1 MDLLNIVNLKKF
13 YLREDRSKN
22 VVFENFDLRIGDAP
36 RLISLTGPD
45 GAGKSTLLKLICGII
60 APDCGEI
67 KFAGF
72 TPSGENKEFVRA
84 NGYMSQSL
92 GLYEELSVWQNL
104 NIFAGLKGLDLK
116 DGEEY
121 LRGLLRRV
129 GLLKFKDYA
138 VDSLSGGMK
147 QKLGVACA
155 IAARPRLLVLD
166 EPTVGVD
173 PLSRSEL
180 WAIVREYLDQSG
192 AKCIFSTAYFDE
204 AADADLTL
212 ILLGGKIIAQERA
225 AKITAAL
232 RDRTFRIGG
241 EDYQSLARR
250 LMFKTQRFLKNSP
263 LIDICPRDGSVDLLS
278 EEPISLRDLQEFL
291 NASLEGDDENTER
304 ENGRDK
310 GTDPENGRDENFKI
324 SNGNEG
330 VKFNESGDAKFNE
343 SGDAKFNENESAKFK
358 LSPREAS
365 LEDAYIFLNRAE
377 IGAANFGYEKKSFDA
392 AQTVIKVRDVSKKF
406 GSFTAVENT
415 SFEVKKGEIFGL
427 LGPNGAGKTTTFRMI
442 CALLGMSGG
451 EISVMGEDLRYAK
464 SSIRSRIGYVSQK
477 FSLYKKLS
485 CYQNLEYFG
494 RSYGIGG
501 VALKRRIEELL
512 SEFGLQRLRNE
523 TWQNLPF
530 GAGRNLS
537 MACALIHRPEILFLD
552 EATSGADPLS
562 RRLFWN
568 RINAL
573 ARTGVSVVVTTHF
586 MEEAE
591 YCDRFLIQDRG
602 KILALGSPDEVCVQH
617 GRRLSVQ
624 QAFINEV
631 QKFRSE
637 AGDEGF

>member
-72 TPSGENKEFVRA
+72 VPSGENKEFVRA

-225 AKITAAL
+225 TKITAAL
-232 RDRTFRIGG
+232 REHTFRIDG

-291 NASLEGDDENTER
+291 NASLEGDGENTER
-304 ENGRDK
+304 EDGLDK

-330 VKFNESGDAKFNE
+330 VKFNENG
-343 SGDAKFNENESAKFK
+343 SAKFK

-365 LEDAYIFLNRAE
+365 LEDAYIFLNKAE
-377 IGAANFGYEKKSFDA
+377 IGAANFGYEKRSFDA
-392 AQTVIKVRDVSKKF
+392 SQTVIKVRDVSKKF

-451 EISVMGEDLRYAK
+451 EISVMGEDLRHAK

-501 VALKRRIEELL
+501 AALKRRIEELL

-637 AGDEGF
+637 AGDEGS

>member
-1 MDLLNIVNLKKF
+1 M
-13 YLREDRSKN
+13 
-22 VVFENFDLRIGDAP
+22 
-36 RLISLTGPD
+36 
-45 GAGKSTLLKLICGII
+45 
-60 APDCGEI
+60 
-67 KFAGF
+67 
-72 TPSGENKEFVRA
+72 
-84 NGYMSQSL
+84 
-92 GLYEELSVWQNL
+92 
-104 NIFAGLKGLDLK
+104 
-116 DGEEY
+116 
-121 LRGLLRRV
+121 
-129 GLLKFKDYA
+129 
-138 VDSLSGGMK
+138 
-147 QKLGVACA
+147 
-155 IAARPRLLVLD
+155 
-166 EPTVGVD
+166 
-173 PLSRSEL
+173 
-180 WAIVREYLDQSG
+180 REYLDQSG

-232 RDRTFRIGG
+232 RDRTFRICS

-278 EEPISLRDLQEFL
+278 EEPISLCDLQEFL
-291 NASLEGDDENTER
+291 NASLSGSDENGGGESTAR
-304 ENGRDK
+304 KNGGGK
-310 GTDPENGRDENFKI
+310 NFKI
-324 SNGNEG
+324 SNENED
-330 VKFNESGDAKFNE
+330 VKFS
-343 SGDAKFNENESAKFK
+343 ENESAKFK

-365 LEDAYIFLNRAE
+365 LEDAYIFLNKAE
-377 IGAANFGYEKKSFDA
+377 IGAANFGYEKRSFDA

-451 EISVMGEDLRYAK
+451 EISVMGEDLRHAK

-501 VALKRRIEELL
+501 MALKRRIEELL
-512 SEFGLQRLRNE
+512 SEFGLQQLRNE

-602 KILALGSPDEVCVQH
+602 KILALGSPNEVCVQH

>member
-22 VVFENFDLRIGDAP
+22 VVFENFDLQIDDTP

-67 KFAGF
+67 EFAGF
-72 TPSGENKEFVRA
+72 IPSGENKEFVRA

-104 NIFAGLKGLDLK
+104 NIFAGLKGLDLQ
-116 DGEEY
+116 DGAEY

-129 GLLKFKDYA
+129 GLLSFKDYA

-155 IAARPRLLVLD
+155 IAAKPRLLVLD

-232 RDRTFRIGG
+232 RDRTFRICS

-278 EEPISLRDLQEFL
+278 DGPISLRDLQEFL
-291 NASLEGDDENTER
+291 NASLEGDGENTER

-310 GTDPENGRDENFKI
+310 GTDPENGRGENFKI
-324 SNGNEG
+324 SNENEG
-330 VKFNESGDAKFNE
+330 VKFNESGDAKI
-343 SGDAKFNENESAKFK
+343 NENGGAKFK

-365 LEDAYIFLNRAE
+365 LEDAYIFLNKTE
-377 IGAANFGYEKKSFDA
+377 IGAANFGYEKRSFDA

>member
-22 VVFENFDLRIGDAP
+22 VVFENFDLRIDDTP

-72 TPSGENKEFVRA
+72 IPSGENKEFVRA

-116 DGEEY
+116 SGEEY
-121 LRGLLRRV
+121 LRGLLRCV
-129 GLLKFKDYA
+129 GLLSFKDYA

-155 IAARPRLLVLD
+155 IAAKPRLLVLD

-173 PLSRSEL
+173 PLSRREL

-232 RDRTFRIGG
+232 RDRTFRICS

-278 EEPISLRDLQEFL
+278 DEPISLRDLQGFL
-291 NASLEGDDENTER
+291 NASLSGSGEDRG
-304 ENGRDK
+304 G
-310 GTDPENGRDENFKI
+310 ENFKI
-324 SNGNEG
+324 SNENEG
-330 VKFNESGDAKFNE
+330 IKFNESG
-343 SGDAKFNENESAKFK
+343 GAKFK

-365 LEDAYIFLNRAE
+365 LEDAYIFLNKAE

-464 SSIRSRIGYVSQK
+464 SAIRSRIGYVSQK

-512 SEFGLQRLRNE
+512 SEFGLQRLRDE

-573 ARTGVSVVVTTHF
+573 ARTGVSVIVTTHF

-631 QKFRSE
+631 QKFRRE

>member
-1 MDLLNIVNLKKF
+1 LELGLDLLNIVNLKKF

-22 VVFENFDLRIGDAP
+22 VVFENFDLRIGASP

-129 GLLKFKDYA
+129 GLLSFKDYA

-173 PLSRSEL
+173 PLSRREL

-212 ILLGGKIIAQERA
+212 ILLGGKIIAQECA
-225 AKITAAL
+225 TKITAAL
-232 RDRTFRIGG
+232 RDHTFRICS

-291 NASLEGDDENTER
+291 NASLSGSDEDRGGESTAR
-304 ENGRDK
+304 ENG
-310 GTDPENGRDENFKI
+310 GGENFKI
-324 SNGNEG
+324 SNENDGI
-330 VKFNESGDAKFNE
+330 KFNES
-343 SGDAKFNENESAKFK
+343 ESAKFK

-365 LEDAYIFLNRAE
+365 LEDAYIFLNKAE

-501 VALKRRIEELL
+501 AALKRRIEELL

-602 KILALGSPDEVCVQH
+602 KILALGSPDEVCVQD

>member
-72 TPSGENKEFVRA
+72 IPSGENKEFVRA

-116 DGEEY
+116 GGAEY

-129 GLLKFKDYA
+129 GLLSFKDYA

-173 PLSRSEL
+173 PLSRREL

-232 RDRTFRIGG
+232 RDRTFRICS

-278 EEPISLRDLQEFL
+278 DEPISLRDLQGFL
-291 NASLEGDDENTER
+291 NASLSGSDENGGGESTER
-304 ENGRDK
+304 ENG
-310 GTDPENGRDENFKI
+310 GGENFKI
-324 SNGNEG
+324 SNENMKFNEG
-330 VKFNESGDAKFNE
+330 IKFNESG
-343 SGDAKFNENESAKFK
+343 GAKFK

-365 LEDAYIFLNRAE
+365 LEDAYIFLNKAE
-377 IGAANFGYEKKSFDA
+377 IGAASFGYEKKSFDA

-464 SSIRSRIGYVSQK
+464 SAIRSRIGYVSQK

-501 VALKRRIEELL
+501 MALKRRIEELL

>member
-22 VVFENFDLRIGDAP
+22 VVFENFDLRIGASP

-92 GLYEELSVWQNL
+92 GLYEELSIWQNL

-121 LRGLLRRV
+121 LCGLLRRV

-232 RDRTFRIGG
+232 QDRTFRIDG

-291 NASLEGDDENTER
+291 NASLSGNDEDRGGGSTAR
-304 ENGRDK
+304 ENGS
-310 GTDPENGRDENFKI
+310 GENFKI
-324 SNGNEG
+324 S
-330 VKFNESGDAKFNE
+330 K
-343 SGDAKFNENESAKFK
+343 ENESAKFK

-365 LEDAYIFLNRAE
+365 LEDAYIFLNKAE
-377 IGAANFGYEKKSFDA
+377 IGAANFGYEKRSFDA

-637 AGDEGF
+637 AGDESF

>member
-1 MDLLNIVNLKKF
+1 
-13 YLREDRSKN
+13 
-22 VVFENFDLRIGDAP
+22 
-36 RLISLTGPD
+36 
-45 GAGKSTLLKLICGII
+45 
-60 APDCGEI
+60 
-67 KFAGF
+67 
-72 TPSGENKEFVRA
+72 
-84 NGYMSQSL
+84 MSQSL

-225 AKITAAL
+225 AKITAVL
-232 RDRTFRIGG
+232 RDRTFRIDG

-278 EEPISLRDLQEFL
+278 DEPISLRDLQEFL
-291 NASLEGDDENTER
+291 NASLEGDGENTER
-304 ENGRDK
+304 ENGYDK
-310 GTDPENGRDENFKI
+310 GTDLENGRDENFKI
-324 SNGNEG
+324 SNENEG
-330 VKFNESGDAKFNE
+330 VKFNENG
-343 SGDAKFNENESAKFK
+343 SAKFK

-365 LEDAYIFLNRAE
+365 LEDAYIFLNKAE
-377 IGAANFGYEKKSFDA
+377 IGAANFGYEKRSFDA

-442 CALLGMSGG
+442 CAL
-451 EISVMGEDLRYAK
+451 
-464 SSIRSRIGYVSQK
+464 
-477 FSLYKKLS
+477 
-485 CYQNLEYFG
+485 
-494 RSYGIGG
+494 
-501 VALKRRIEELL
+501 
-512 SEFGLQRLRNE
+512 
-523 TWQNLPF
+523 
-530 GAGRNLS
+530 
-537 MACALIHRPEILFLD
+537 
-552 EATSGADPLS
+552 
-562 RRLFWN
+562 
-568 RINAL
+568 
-573 ARTGVSVVVTTHF
+573 
-586 MEEAE
+586 
-591 YCDRFLIQDRG
+591 
-602 KILALGSPDEVCVQH
+602 
-617 GRRLSVQ
+617 
-624 QAFINEV
+624 
-631 QKFRSE
+631 
-637 AGDEGF
+637 

>member
-22 VVFENFDLRIGDAP
+22 VVFENFDLRIDDTP

-155 IAARPRLLVLD
+155 IAAKPRLLVLD

-212 ILLGGKIIAQERA
+212 ILLGGKIIAQDPA
-225 AKITAAL
+225 VKITAAL

-291 NASLEGDDENTER
+291 NASLEGDGENTER
-304 ENGRDK
+304 ENG
-310 GTDPENGRDENFKI
+310 G
-324 SNGNEG
+324 
-330 VKFNESGDAKFNE
+330 
-343 SGDAKFNENESAKFK
+343 AKFK

-365 LEDAYIFLNRAE
+365 LEDAYIFLNKAE
-377 IGAANFGYEKKSFDA
+377 IGAANFGYEKRSFDA

-451 EISVMGEDLRYAK
+451 EISVMGEDLRHAK

-501 VALKRRIEELL
+501 MALKRRIEELL

-523 TWQNLPF
+523 TWQTLPF

-602 KILALGSPDEVCVQH
+602 KILALGSPDEVCVQR

>member
-1 MDLLNIVNLKKF
+1 MELSLDLLNIVNLKKF

-22 VVFENFDLRIGDAP
+22 VVFENFDLRIGDTP

-129 GLLKFKDYA
+129 GLLSFKNYA

-232 RDRTFRIGG
+232 LDRTFRIGG

-278 EEPISLRDLQEFL
+278 EEPISLHDLQRFL
-291 NASLEGDDENTER
+291 NASLEGDGENTER
-304 ENGRDK
+304 ENGRS
-310 GTDPENGRDENFKI
+310 ENFKI
-324 SNGNEG
+324 SNENEG
-330 VKFNESGDAKFNE
+330 VKFNESGDAKVKGN
-343 SGDAKFNENESAKFK
+343 GSAKFK

-365 LEDAYIFLNRAE
+365 LEDAYIFLNKAE
-377 IGAANFGYEKKSFDA
+377 IGVANFGYEKRSFDA

-406 GSFTAVENT
+406 GLFTAVENT

-464 SSIRSRIGYVSQK
+464 SAIRSRIGYVSQK

-602 KILALGSPDEVCVQH
+602 KILALGSPDEVCVQD

>member
-22 VVFENFDLRIGDAP
+22 VVFENFDLQIGDAP

-116 DGEEY
+116 DGAEY

-129 GLLKFKDYA
+129 GLLSFKDYA

-155 IAARPRLLVLD
+155 IAAKPRLLVLD

-232 RDRTFRIGG
+232 RDRTFRIDG

-278 EEPISLRDLQEFL
+278 DEPISLRDLQGFL

-304 ENGRDK
+304 ENVGDK
-310 GTDPENGRDENFKI
+310 GAECENGRGENFKI
-324 SNGNEG
+324 SNENED
-330 VKFNESGDAKFNE
+330 VKFNENG
-343 SGDAKFNENESAKFK
+343 SAKFK

-365 LEDAYIFLNRAE
+365 LEDAYIFLNKAE

-451 EISVMGEDLRYAK
+451 EISVMGEDLRHAK

-637 AGDEGF
+637 VGDEGF

>member
-22 VVFENFDLRIGDAP
+22 VVFENFDLRIGDTP

-72 TPSGENKEFVRA
+72 IPSGENKEFVRA

-116 DGEEY
+116 SGAEY

-129 GLLKFKDYA
+129 GLLSFKDYA

-232 RDRTFRIGG
+232 RDRTFRICG
-241 EDYQSLARR
+241 EDYQGLARR

-310 GTDPENGRDENFKI
+310 DTDPENGRGENFKI
-324 SNGNEG
+324 SNENEG
-330 VKFNESGDAKFNE
+330 VKFNESGDAKI
-343 SGDAKFNENESAKFK
+343 NENGGAKFK

-365 LEDAYIFLNRAE
+365 LEDAYIFLNKAE
-377 IGAANFGYEKKSFDA
+377 IGAANFGYEKRSFDA

-451 EISVMGEDLRYAK
+451 EISVMGEDLRHAK

-637 AGDEGF
+637 ADDEGF

>member
-22 VVFENFDLRIGDAP
+22 VVFENFDLRIGDAS

-116 DGEEY
+116 DGAEY
-121 LRGLLRRV
+121 LHGLLRRV
-129 GLLKFKDYA
+129 GLLSFKDYA

-212 ILLGGKIIAQERA
+212 ILLGGKIIAQDPA
-225 AKITAAL
+225 ANITAAL
-232 RDRTFRIGG
+232 RDRTFRIDG

-291 NASLEGDDENTER
+291 NASLEGDGENTER
-304 ENGRDK
+304 
-310 GTDPENGRDENFKI
+310 ENGRDENFKI
-324 SNGNEG
+324 SNENM
-330 VKFNESGDAKFNE
+330 KFNKG
-343 SGDAKFNENESAKFK
+343 AKFNENESAKFK

-365 LEDAYIFLNRAE
+365 LEDAYIFLNKAE
-377 IGAANFGYEKKSFDA
+377 IGASNFGYEKRSFDA
-392 AQTVIKVRDVSKKF
+392 TQTVIKVRDVSKKF

-451 EISVMGEDLRYAK
+451 EISVMGEDLRHAK

-501 VALKRRIEELL
+501 MALKRRIEELL

-602 KILALGSPDEVCVQH
+602 KILALGSPDEVCVQD

>member
-22 VVFENFDLRIGDAP
+22 VVFENFDLRIGASP

-116 DGEEY
+116 SGEEY

-129 GLLKFKDYA
+129 GLLSFKDYA

-212 ILLGGKIIAQERA
+212 ILLGGKIIAQECA

-232 RDRTFRIGG
+232 RDRTFRIDG

-278 EEPISLRDLQEFL
+278 EEPISLRDLQRFL
-291 NASLEGDDENTER
+291 NASLSGNDEDRGGGSTAR
-304 ENGRDK
+304 ENGS
-310 GTDPENGRDENFKI
+310 GENFKI
-324 SNGNEG
+324 S
-330 VKFNESGDAKFNE
+330 K
-343 SGDAKFNENESAKFK
+343 ENESAKFK

-365 LEDAYIFLNRAE
+365 LEDAYIFLNKAE
-377 IGAANFGYEKKSFDA
+377 IGAASFGYEKKSFDA

-602 KILALGSPDEVCVQH
+602 KILALGSPDEVCVQD

-637 AGDEGF
+637 AGDEDF

>member
-22 VVFENFDLRIGDAP
+22 VVFENFDLRIDDAP

-72 TPSGENKEFVRA
+72 IPSGENKEFVRA

-116 DGEEY
+116 GGAEY

-129 GLLKFKDYA
+129 GLLSFKDYA

-173 PLSRSEL
+173 PLSRREL

-232 RDRTFRIGG
+232 RNRTFRICS

-278 EEPISLRDLQEFL
+278 EEPISLRDLQGFL
-291 NASLEGDDENTER
+291 NASLSGSDENGGGESTAR
-304 ENGRDK
+304 ENG
-310 GTDPENGRDENFKI
+310 GSENFKI
-324 SNGNEG
+324 LNENEG
-330 VKFNESGDAKFNE
+330 I
-343 SGDAKFNENESAKFK
+343 KFNENESAKFK

-365 LEDAYIFLNRAE
+365 LEDAYIFLNKSE

-451 EISVMGEDLRYAK
+451 EISVMGEDLRHAK

-501 VALKRRIEELL
+501 MALKRRIEELL

>member
-1 MDLLNIVNLKKF
+1 MHGTLIEKLSGGEKK
-13 YLREDRSKN
+13 
-22 VVFENFDLRIGDAP
+22 
-36 RLISLTGPD
+36 RLF
-45 GAGKSTLLKLICGII
+45 LLKLLIEK
-60 APDCGEI
+60 P
-67 KFAGF
+67 
-72 TPSGENKEFVRA
+72 NV
-84 NGYMSQSL
+84 
-92 GLYEELSVWQNL
+92 
-104 NIFAGLKGLDLK
+104 
-116 DGEEY
+116 
-121 LRGLLRRV
+121 LL
-129 GLLKFKDYA
+129 
-138 VDSLSGGMK
+138 
-147 QKLGVACA
+147 
-155 IAARPRLLVLD
+155 LD

-232 RDRTFRIGG
+232 RDRTFRIDG

-291 NASLEGDDENTER
+291 NASLEGDGENTER
-304 ENGRDK
+304 
-310 GTDPENGRDENFKI
+310 ENGRDENFKI
-324 SNGNEG
+324 SNENM
-330 VKFNESGDAKFNE
+330 KFNKG
-343 SGDAKFNENESAKFK
+343 AKFNENESAKFK

-501 VALKRRIEELL
+501 AALKRRIEELL

-602 KILALGSPDEVCVQH
+602 KILALGSPDEVCVQD

>member
-22 VVFENFDLRIGDAP
+22 VVFENFDLRIDDTP

-72 TPSGENKEFVRA
+72 IPSGENKEFVRA

-116 DGEEY
+116 SGEEY
-121 LRGLLRRV
+121 LRGLLRCV
-129 GLLKFKDYA
+129 GLLSFKDYA

-155 IAARPRLLVLD
+155 IAAKPRLLVLD

-173 PLSRSEL
+173 PLSRREL

-232 RDRTFRIGG
+232 RDRTFRICS

-278 EEPISLRDLQEFL
+278 EEPISLRDLQGFL
-291 NASLEGDDENTER
+291 NASLSGSGEDRG
-304 ENGRDK
+304 G
-310 GTDPENGRDENFKI
+310 ENFKI
-324 SNGNEG
+324 SNENEG
-330 VKFNESGDAKFNE
+330 IKFNESG
-343 SGDAKFNENESAKFK
+343 GAKFK

-365 LEDAYIFLNRAE
+365 LEDAYIFLNKAE

-464 SSIRSRIGYVSQK
+464 SAIRSRIGYVSQK

-573 ARTGVSVVVTTHF
+573 ARTGVSVIVTTHF

-631 QKFRSE
+631 QKFRRE

>member
-1 MDLLNIVNLKKF
+1 MELSLDLLNIVNLKKF

-72 TPSGENKEFVRA
+72 IPSGENKEFVRA

-129 GLLKFKDYA
+129 GLLSFKDYA

-212 ILLGGKIIAQERA
+212 ILLGGKIIAQDPA

-232 RDRTFRIGG
+232 RDRTFRIDG

-291 NASLEGDDENTER
+291 NASLSGSDEDRGGESTAR
-304 ENGRDK
+304 ENGR
-310 GTDPENGRDENFKI
+310 GENFKI
-324 SNGNEG
+324 SNENEG
-330 VKFNESGDAKFNE
+330 VKFNESGN
-343 SGDAKFNENESAKFK
+343 AKFNENESAKFK

-365 LEDAYIFLNRAE
+365 LEDVYIFLNKAE
-377 IGAANFGYEKKSFDA
+377 IGAANFGYEKRSFDA

>member
-22 VVFENFDLRIGDAP
+22 VVFENFDLRIGASP

-225 AKITAAL
+225 ANITAAL
-232 RDRTFRIGG
+232 RDRTFRIDG

-291 NASLEGDDENTER
+291 NASLEGDDENTEC

-310 GTDPENGRDENFKI
+310 GTDPENGRGENFKI

-330 VKFNESGDAKFNE
+330 AKFSE

-377 IGAANFGYEKKSFDA
+377 IGAANFGYEKRNFDA
-392 AQTVIKVRDVSKKF
+392 TQTVIKVRDVSKKF

-501 VALKRRIEELL
+501 MALKRRIEELL

>member
-22 VVFENFDLRIGDAP
+22 VVFENFDLRIDDTP

-116 DGEEY
+116 SGEEY

-129 GLLKFKDYA
+129 GLLSFKDYA

-173 PLSRSEL
+173 PLSRREL

-232 RDRTFRIGG
+232 RDRTFRICS

-291 NASLEGDDENTER
+291 NASLSDSDENGGGESTAR
-304 ENGRDK
+304 ENG
-310 GTDPENGRDENFKI
+310 GGENFKI
-324 SNGNEG
+324 LNENEG
-330 VKFNESGDAKFNE
+330 IKFNESEG
-343 SGDAKFNENESAKFK
+343 AKFK
-358 LSPREAS
+358 LSSREAS
-365 LEDAYIFLNRAE
+365 LEDAYIFLNKAE
-377 IGAANFGYEKKSFDA
+377 IGAANFGYEKRSFDA

-501 VALKRRIEELL
+501 AALKRRIEELL

-602 KILALGSPDEVCVQH
+602 KILALGSPDEVCVQD

>member
-1 MDLLNIVNLKKF
+1 LDLLNIVNLKKF

-22 VVFENFDLRIGDAP
+22 VVFENFDLRISDAP

-72 TPSGENKEFVRA
+72 TPSGENKELVRA

-129 GLLKFKDYA
+129 GLLKFKNYA

-173 PLSRSEL
+173 PLSRREL

-225 AKITAAL
+225 TKITAAL
-232 RDRTFRIGG
+232 RDRTFRICS

-263 LIDICPRDGSVDLLS
+263 LIDICPGDGSVDLLS

-291 NASLEGDDENTER
+291 NASLSGSGEDDSGEITER
-304 ENGRDK
+304 ENG
-310 GTDPENGRDENFKI
+310 GSENFKI
-324 SNGNEG
+324 SNENE
-330 VKFNESGDAKFNE
+330 
-343 SGDAKFNENESAKFK
+343 DAKFNENESAKFK
-358 LSPREAS
+358 LSSREAS
-365 LEDAYIFLNRAE
+365 LEDAYIFLNKAE

-501 VALKRRIEELL
+501 MALKRRIEELL

>member
-22 VVFENFDLRIGDAP
+22 VVFENFDLRIDDTP

-116 DGEEY
+116 GGAEY

-155 IAARPRLLVLD
+155 IAAKPRLLVLD

-232 RDRTFRIGG
+232 RDRTFRICSK
-241 EDYQSLARR
+241 DYQSLARR

-291 NASLEGDDENTER
+291 NASLSGNDEDRGGESTAR
-304 ENGRDK
+304 ENGS
-310 GTDPENGRDENFKI
+310 GENFKI
-324 SNGNEG
+324 SNENE
-330 VKFNESGDAKFNE
+330 DAKF
-343 SGDAKFNENESAKFK
+343 DENESAKFK

-365 LEDAYIFLNRAE
+365 LEDAYIFLNKAE

-451 EISVMGEDLRYAK
+451 EISVMGEELRYAK
-464 SSIRSRIGYVSQK
+464 SAIRSRIGYVSQK

-501 VALKRRIEELL
+501 MALKRRIEELL

-617 GRRLSVQ
+617 GQRLSVQ

>member
-72 TPSGENKEFVRA
+72 VPSGENKEFVRA

-241 EDYQSLARR
+241 DDYQSLARR

-291 NASLEGDDENTER
+291 NASLEGDGENTER
-304 ENGRDK
+304 ENRSDK
-310 GTDPENGRDENFKI
+310 NFKI
-324 SNGNEG
+324 SNENE
-330 VKFNESGDAKFNE
+330 DAKV
-343 SGDAKFNENESAKFK
+343 KENGSAKFK

-365 LEDAYIFLNRAE
+365 LEDAYIFLNKAE
-377 IGAANFGYEKKSFDA
+377 IGAANFGYEKRSFDA

-451 EISVMGEDLRYAK
+451 EISVMGEDLRHAK

-512 SEFGLQRLRNE
+512 REFGLQRLRNE

-637 AGDEGF
+637 ACDEGF

>member
-22 VVFENFDLRIGDAP
+22 VVFENFDLRIDDTP

-116 DGEEY
+116 SGAEY

-129 GLLKFKDYA
+129 GLLSFKDYA

-173 PLSRSEL
+173 PLSRKEL

-212 ILLGGKIIAQERA
+212 ILLGGKIIAQSPA

-232 RDRTFRIGG
+232 RDRTFRICS

-278 EEPISLRDLQEFL
+278 EEPLSLRDLQEFL
-291 NASLEGDDENTER
+291 NASLSDSDEDGGGESTER
-304 ENGRDK
+304 ENEGS
-310 GTDPENGRDENFKI
+310 ENFKI
-324 SNGNEG
+324 LNE
-330 VKFNESGDAKFNE
+330 NESAKFNE
-343 SGDAKFNENESAKFK
+343 NESAKFNENESAKFK

-365 LEDAYIFLNRAE
+365 LEDAYIFLNKAE

-464 SSIRSRIGYVSQK
+464 SAIRSRIGYVSQK

>member
-22 VVFENFDLRIGDAP
+22 VVFENFDLRIDDTP

-72 TPSGENKEFVRA
+72 IPSGENKEFVRA

-225 AKITAAL
+225 ANITAAL
-232 RDRTFRIGG
+232 RERTFRICS

-291 NASLEGDDENTER
+291 NASLEGDGENTER
-304 ENGRDK
+304 ENVGDK
-310 GTDPENGRDENFKI
+310 GAERENGRGENFKI
-324 SNGNEG
+324 SNENEG
-330 VKFNESGDAKFNE
+330 VKFNENEGVKFNE
-343 SGDAKFNENESAKFK
+343 NKDAKFNENGSAKFK

-365 LEDAYIFLNRAE
+365 LEDAYIFLNKAE

-451 EISVMGEDLRYAK
+451 EISVMGEDLRHAK

-501 VALKRRIEELL
+501 MALKRRIEELL

>member
-22 VVFENFDLRIGDAP
+22 VVFENFDLRIGDSP

-116 DGEEY
+116 SGEEY
-121 LRGLLRRV
+121 LRALLRRV

-173 PLSRSEL
+173 PLSRREL
-180 WAIVREYLDQSG
+180 WAIVREYLNQSG

-212 ILLGGKIIAQERA
+212 ILLGGKIIAQDTA
-225 AKITAAL
+225 AKITAVL
-232 RDRTFRIGG
+232 RDRTFRICG

-291 NASLEGDDENTER
+291 NASLEGDGKNTER

-310 GTDPENGRDENFKI
+310 GTDPENGR
-324 SNGNEG
+324 
-330 VKFNESGDAKFNE
+330 
-343 SGDAKFNENESAKFK
+343 AKFK

-365 LEDAYIFLNRAE
+365 LEDAYIFLNKAE
-377 IGAANFGYEKKSFDA
+377 IGAANFGYEKRSFDA

>member
-129 GLLKFKDYA
+129 GLLSFKDYA

-155 IAARPRLLVLD
+155 IAAKPRLLVLD

-232 RDRTFRIGG
+232 RDRTFRICS

-291 NASLEGDDENTER
+291 NASLSDDSENTER

-310 GTDPENGRDENFKI
+310 GTDPENGRGENFKI
-324 SNGNEG
+324 SNESEG
-330 VKFNESGDAKFNE
+330 AKFSK

-377 IGAANFGYEKKSFDA
+377 IGAANFGYEKRSFDA

-485 CYQNLEYFG
+485 CYQSLEYFV

-501 VALKRRIEELL
+501 VALKLRIEELL

>member
-22 VVFENFDLRIGDAP
+22 VVFENFDLRIDDTP
-36 RLISLTGPD
+36 RLISLAGPD

-72 TPSGENKEFVRA
+72 IPSGENKEFVRA

-116 DGEEY
+116 SGEEY

-129 GLLKFKDYA
+129 GLLSFKDYA

-232 RDRTFRIGG
+232 RDRTFRICS

-291 NASLEGDDENTER
+291 NASLSGSDENGGSESTER
-304 ENGRDK
+304 ENG
-310 GTDPENGRDENFKI
+310 GDENFKI
-324 SNGNEG
+324 SNESMKFNEG
-330 VKFNESGDAKFNE
+330 IKFNES
-343 SGDAKFNENESAKFK
+343 ESAKFK

-377 IGAANFGYEKKSFDA
+377 IGAANFGYEKRSFDA

-537 MACALIHRPEILFLD
+537 MACALIHCPEILFLD
-552 EATSGADPLS
+552 EVTSGADPLS

>member
-22 VVFENFDLRIGDAP
+22 VVFENFDLRIGASP

-72 TPSGENKEFVRA
+72 VPSGENKEFVRA

-116 DGEEY
+116 SGEEY

-129 GLLKFKDYA
+129 GLLSFKNYA

-155 IAARPRLLVLD
+155 VAAKPRLLVLD

-212 ILLGGKIIAQERA
+212 ILLGGKIIAQDPA

-232 RDRTFRIGG
+232 RDRTFRIDG

-278 EEPISLRDLQEFL
+278 DEPISLCDLQEFL
-291 NASLEGDDENTER
+291 SASLEGDGENTER
-304 ENGRDK
+304 ENGR
-310 GTDPENGRDENFKI
+310 GENFKI
-324 SNGNEG
+324 SNEN
-330 VKFNESGDAKFNE
+330 KDAKV
-343 SGDAKFNENESAKFK
+343 KENGSAKFK
-358 LSPREAS
+358 LGPREAS
-365 LEDAYIFLNRAE
+365 LEDAYIFLNKAE

-464 SSIRSRIGYVSQK
+464 SAIRSRIGYVSQK

>member
-22 VVFENFDLRIGDAP
+22 VVFENFDLRIGASP

-129 GLLKFKDYA
+129 GLLSFKDYA

-180 WAIVREYLDQSG
+180 WAIVREYLDQSS

-232 RDRTFRIGG
+232 RDRTFRIDG
-241 EDYQSLARR
+241 EDYQRLARR
-250 LMFKTQRFLKNSP
+250 LMFKTQRFLKSSP

-291 NASLEGDDENTER
+291 NASLEGDGENTEC
-304 ENGRDK
+304 ENGR
-310 GTDPENGRDENFKI
+310 GENFKI
-324 SNGNEG
+324 SNESMKFNEG
-330 VKFNESGDAKFNE
+330 V
-343 SGDAKFNENESAKFK
+343 KFNENESAKFK

-365 LEDAYIFLNRAE
+365 LEDAYIFLNKAE

-451 EISVMGEDLRYAK
+451 EISVMGEDLRHAK

-501 VALKRRIEELL
+501 AALKRRIEELL

>member
-1 MDLLNIVNLKKF
+1 LDLLNIVNLKKF

-22 VVFENFDLRIGDAP
+22 VVFENFDLRIDDTP

-72 TPSGENKEFVRA
+72 IPSGENKEFVRA

-116 DGEEY
+116 SGEEY
-121 LRGLLRRV
+121 LRGLLRCV
-129 GLLKFKDYA
+129 GLLSFKDYA

-155 IAARPRLLVLD
+155 IAAKPRLLVLD

-173 PLSRSEL
+173 PLSRREL

-232 RDRTFRIGG
+232 RDRTFRICS

-278 EEPISLRDLQEFL
+278 EEPISLRDLQGFL
-291 NASLEGDDENTER
+291 NASLSGSGEDRG
-304 ENGRDK
+304 G
-310 GTDPENGRDENFKI
+310 ENFKI
-324 SNGNEG
+324 SNENEG
-330 VKFNESGDAKFNE
+330 IKFNESG
-343 SGDAKFNENESAKFK
+343 GAKFK

-365 LEDAYIFLNRAE
+365 LEDAYIFLNKAE

-464 SSIRSRIGYVSQK
+464 SAIRSRIGYVSQK

-512 SEFGLQRLRNE
+512 SEFGLQRLRDE

-573 ARTGVSVVVTTHF
+573 ARTGVSVIVTTHF

-631 QKFRSE
+631 QKFRRE

>member
-72 TPSGENKEFVRA
+72 IPSGENKEFVRA

-129 GLLKFKDYA
+129 GLLSFKDYA

-212 ILLGGKIIAQERA
+212 ILLGGKIIAQDPA

-232 RDRTFRIGG
+232 RDRTFRIDG

-291 NASLEGDDENTER
+291 NASLSGSDEDRGGESTAR
-304 ENGRDK
+304 ENGR
-310 GTDPENGRDENFKI
+310 GENFKI
-324 SNGNEG
+324 SNENEG
-330 VKFNESGDAKFNE
+330 VKFNESGN
-343 SGDAKFNENESAKFK
+343 AKFNENESAKFK

-365 LEDAYIFLNRAE
+365 LEDVYIFLNKAE
-377 IGAANFGYEKKSFDA
+377 IGAANFGYEKRSFDA

>member
-22 VVFENFDLRIGDAP
+22 VVFENFDLRIDDAP

-72 TPSGENKEFVRA
+72 VPSGENKEFVRA

-116 DGEEY
+116 SDAEY

-129 GLLKFKDYA
+129 GLLSFKDYA

-212 ILLGGKIIAQERA
+212 ILLGGKIIAQSPA

-232 RDRTFRIGG
+232 RDRTFRIDG
-241 EDYQSLARR
+241 EEYQSLARR

-278 EEPISLRDLQEFL
+278 EEPISLRDLQGFL
-291 NASLEGDDENTER
+291 NASLSGNDEDSSGESTAR
-304 ENGRDK
+304 ENG
-310 GTDPENGRDENFKI
+310 GGENFKI
-324 SNGNEG
+324 SNENEG
-330 VKFNESGDAKFNE
+330 AKFDENK
-343 SGDAKFNENESAKFK
+343 DAKFNENESAKFK

-365 LEDAYIFLNRAE
+365 LEDAYIFLNKAE

-392 AQTVIKVRDVSKKF
+392 AQTVIKVRDVGKKF

-464 SSIRSRIGYVSQK
+464 SAIRSRIGYVSQK

>member
-1 MDLLNIVNLKKF
+1 LDLLNIVNLKKF

-22 VVFENFDLRIGDAP
+22 VVFENFDLRIGASP

-129 GLLKFKDYA
+129 GLLSFKDYA

-173 PLSRSEL
+173 PLSRREL

-212 ILLGGKIIAQERA
+212 ILLGGKIIAQECA
-225 AKITAAL
+225 TKITAAL
-232 RDRTFRIGG
+232 RDHTFRICS

-291 NASLEGDDENTER
+291 NASLEGDGENTER
-304 ENGRDK
+304 KNGRDK
-310 GTDPENGRDENFKI
+310 GTDPKNGSGENFKI
-324 SNGNEG
+324 SNGNED
-330 VKFNESGDAKFNE
+330 VKFNENGDAKF
-343 SGDAKFNENESAKFK
+343 SENQSAKFK

-365 LEDAYIFLNRAE
+365 LEDAYIFLNKAE

-451 EISVMGEDLRYAK
+451 EISVMDEDLRHAK

>member
-22 VVFENFDLRIGDAP
+22 VVFENFDLRIDDTP

-155 IAARPRLLVLD
+155 IAAKPRLLVLD

-212 ILLGGKIIAQERA
+212 ILLGGKIIAQDPA
-225 AKITAAL
+225 VKITAAL

-291 NASLEGDDENTER
+291 NASLEGDGENTER
-304 ENGRDK
+304 ENG
-310 GTDPENGRDENFKI
+310 G
-324 SNGNEG
+324 
-330 VKFNESGDAKFNE
+330 
-343 SGDAKFNENESAKFK
+343 AKFK

-365 LEDAYIFLNRAE
+365 LEDAYIFLNKAE
-377 IGAANFGYEKKSFDA
+377 IGAANFGYEKRSFDA

-451 EISVMGEDLRYAK
+451 EISVMGEDLRHAK

-501 VALKRRIEELL
+501 MALKRRIEELL

-602 KILALGSPDEVCVQH
+602 KILALGSPDEVCVQR

>member
-22 VVFENFDLRIGDAP
+22 VVFENFDLRIGASP

-155 IAARPRLLVLD
+155 IAAKPRLLVLD

-232 RDRTFRIGG
+232 RDRTFRICS

-291 NASLEGDDENTER
+291 NASLSDSDEDGGDESTER
-304 ENGRDK
+304 ENGD
-310 GTDPENGRDENFKI
+310 GENFRISNENESAKFDENK
-324 SNGNEG
+324 
-330 VKFNESGDAKFNE
+330 DAKFNE
-343 SGDAKFNENESAKFK
+343 DEGAKFK

-365 LEDAYIFLNRAE
+365 LEDAYIFLNKAE

-464 SSIRSRIGYVSQK
+464 SAIRSRIGYVSQK

-501 VALKRRIEELL
+501 IALKRRIEELL

-537 MACALIHRPEILFLD
+537 MACALIHCPEILFLD

>member
-22 VVFENFDLRIGDAP
+22 VVFENFDLRIDDTP

-45 GAGKSTLLKLICGII
+45 GAGKSTLLKLICGVI

-72 TPSGENKEFVRA
+72 IPSGENKEFVRA

-225 AKITAAL
+225 ANITAAL
-232 RDRTFRIGG
+232 RERTFRICS

-291 NASLEGDDENTER
+291 NASLEGDGENTER
-304 ENGRDK
+304 ENVGDK
-310 GTDPENGRDENFKI
+310 GAERENGRGENFKI
-324 SNGNEG
+324 SNENEG
-330 VKFNESGDAKFNE
+330 VKFNENE
-343 SGDAKFNENESAKFK
+343 GVKFNENKDTKFNENGSAKFK

-365 LEDAYIFLNRAE
+365 LEDAYIFLNKAE

-442 CALLGMSGG
+442 CALLGLSGG

-537 MACALIHRPEILFLD
+537 VACALIHRPEILFLD

>member
-155 IAARPRLLVLD
+155 IAAKPRLLVLD

-278 EEPISLRDLQEFL
+278 DEPISLRDLQEFL
-291 NASLEGDDENTER
+291 NASLEGDGENTER

-330 VKFNESGDAKFNE
+330 VKFNE

-377 IGAANFGYEKKSFDA
+377 IGAANFGYEKRSFDA

-451 EISVMGEDLRYAK
+451 EISVMGEDLRHAK

-501 VALKRRIEELL
+501 MALKRRIEELL

>member
-72 TPSGENKEFVRA
+72 IPSGENKEFVRA

-116 DGEEY
+116 GGEEY

-129 GLLKFKDYA
+129 GLLSFKDYA

-173 PLSRSEL
+173 PLSRREL

-204 AADADLTL
+204 AADTDLTL
-212 ILLGGKIIAQERA
+212 ILLGGKIIAQSPA

-232 RDRTFRIGG
+232 RDRTFRICS

-278 EEPISLRDLQEFL
+278 DEPISLRDLQGFL
-291 NASLEGDDENTER
+291 NASLSGSDENGGGESTER
-304 ENGRDK
+304 ENG
-310 GTDPENGRDENFKI
+310 GGENFKI
-324 SNGNEG
+324 SNENMKFNEG
-330 VKFNESGDAKFNE
+330 IKFNESG
-343 SGDAKFNENESAKFK
+343 GAKFK

-365 LEDAYIFLNRAE
+365 LEDAYIFLNKAE

-464 SSIRSRIGYVSQK
+464 SAIRSRIGYVSQK

-501 VALKRRIEELL
+501 MALKRRIEELL